1 MKWLDVNHARL
12 SYAFVVLVGATI
24 FFPRI
29 LAAEIPAL
37 LILDAQNL
45 AEAKSRLQ
53 GNDAALAAPL
63 ARLKRDADRA
73 LVAAPFSVTQKKLLP
88 PSGNKRDYMSSA
100 PYWWPNPNTPNGL
113 PYVLRDGEVNPEREQ
128 FSDRSRLE
136 NMMRTVK
143 TLALAY
149 FFTGREAYA
158 ERASRLLRTWFLD
171 ETTGMNPHLK
181 YAQAVPGRSDGR
193 GSGIIE
199 THDLP
204 ELIDAVSLLNGSK
217 SWTESDRKQLQKWFD
232 AYLTWLMGSPE
243 GNAEAKAQNN
253 HGTWYD
259 VQIAAFAIF
268 TGRDGLAKKVLGEF
282 SAKRIAVQIERDG
295 RQPRELQRTRA
306 WSYSLFNLE
315 ALFNAA
321 SIADKLGIDLW
332 NYHTTDGRSIRRAL
346 DWLVP
351 FASGE
356 KKWSYKQISAFEPT
370 QLTPLLRRAENQYRD
385 LAYEQA
391 IVKLENTNEERWR
404 LLYPKFRELK

>member
-1 MKWLDVNHARL
+1 MKWSDVNHARL
-12 SYAFVVLVGATI
+12 SYAFVILVGATI
-24 FFPRI
+24 FFPYI
-29 LAAEIPAL
+29 LAAEMAPL

-53 GNDAALAAPL
+53 ANDAALAAPL

-73 LVAAPFSVTQKKLLP
+73 LTAAPFSVTQKELLP

-113 PYVLRDGEVNPEREQ
+113 PYVLRDGEVNPERDQ
-128 FSDRSRLE
+128 TSDRGRLE
-136 NMMRTVK
+136 NMMRATK

-149 FFTGREAYA
+149 FFTGRQAYA
-158 ERASRLLRTWFLD
+158 EQASRLVRTWFLD

-193 GSGIIE
+193 GTGIIE
-199 THDLP
+199 THDSP
-204 ELIDAVSLLNGSK
+204 ELIDAVVLLNGSK

-232 AYLTWLMGSPE
+232 VYLTWLIESQE
-243 GNAEAKAQNN
+243 GKAEAKAQNN

-268 TGRDGLAKKVLGEF
+268 TGRDGLAKKVLSEF
-282 SAKRIAVQIERDG
+282 PAKRIAVQIEPDG

-315 ALFNAA
+315 ALFDAA
-321 SIADKLGIDLW
+321 SIGDKVGIDLW
-332 NYHTTDGRSIRRAL
+332 THRMPDGRSIRRAL
-346 DWLVP
+346 EWLVP
-351 FASGE
+351 FATGE
-356 KKWSYKQISAFEPT
+356 KKWSYKQISIFQPAT
-370 QLTPLLRRAENQYRD
+370 LAPLLRRAANHYREPS
-385 LAYEQA
+385 YEQA
-391 IVKLENTNEERWR
+391 IAKLRHTNEERWQ
-404 LLYPKFRELK
+404 LLYPKFREPK